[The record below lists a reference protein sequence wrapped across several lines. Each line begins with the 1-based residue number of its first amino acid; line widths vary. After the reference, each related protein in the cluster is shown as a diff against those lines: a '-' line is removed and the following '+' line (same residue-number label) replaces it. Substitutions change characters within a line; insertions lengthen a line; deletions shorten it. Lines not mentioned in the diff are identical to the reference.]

1 VRCDS
6 GKVRVYDEL
15 TSGDAVVDLSP
26 SQALSRAE
34 SFLIGQG
41 YVVAHRTLTTLMAE
55 RKGSEG
61 PPGQGER
68 VPKVVV
74 VTVPQPDGG
83 VNIKVGGDDREGVQ
97 ERKGLWKL
105 WAENLPKRRP

>member
-1 VRCDS
+1 M
-6 GKVRVYDEL
+6 YDEL
-15 TSGDAVVDLSP
+15 TSGGAVVDLSP

-41 YVVAHRTLTTLMAE
+41 YVVVHRTLTTLLAE
-55 RKGSEG
+55 RKDSED
-61 PPGQGER
+61 PTGQER

-74 VTVPQPDGG
+74 VAVPQPDGG
-83 VNIKVGGDDREGVQ
+83 VRIKVEGDDREGVQ

-105 WAENLPKRRP
+105 WAQNLPKRRP

>member
-1 VRCDS
+1 M
-6 GKVRVYDEL
+6 YDEL
-15 TSGDAVVDLSP
+15 TTGDAVVDLSP

-61 PPGQGER
+61 PTGQER

-74 VTVPQPDGG
+74 VAVPQPDGG
-83 VNIKVGGDDREGVQ
+83 VSFKVEGDDREGVQ

-105 WAENLPKRRP
+105 WAQNLPKRRP

>member
-1 VRCDS
+1 M
-6 GKVRVYDEL
+6 YDEL
-15 TSGDAVVDLSP
+15 TSGKAIIDLAS
-26 SQALSRAE
+26 SQALNRAE
-34 SFLIGQG
+34 SFLLGQG
-41 YVVAHRTLTTLMAE
+41 YVVVHRTLTTLMAE

-61 PPGQGER
+61 PTGQER

-74 VTVPQPDGG
+74 VAVPQPDGG
-83 VNIKVGGDDREGVQ
+83 VSIKVEGDDREGVQ

>member
-1 VRCDS
+1 M
-6 GKVRVYDEL
+6 YDDL
-15 TSGDAVVDLSP
+15 TSGGAVVDLSP

-41 YVVAHRTLTTLMAE
+41 YVVVHQTLTTLIAE

-61 PPGQGER
+61 PTGQER
-68 VPKVVV
+68 VLKVVV
-74 VTVPQPDGG
+74 VAVPQPDGG
-83 VNIKVGGDDREGVQ
+83 VRIKVEGDDREDVQ

>member
-1 VRCDS
+1 
-6 GKVRVYDEL
+6 VRVYDEL
-15 TSGDAVVDLSP
+15 TSGDAVVDHSP
-26 SQALSRAE
+26 SQVLSRAE

-74 VTVPQPDGG
+74 VAVPQPDGG
-83 VNIKVGGDDREGVQ
+83 ISIKVGGDDREGVQ

>member
-1 VRCDS
+1 M
-6 GKVRVYDEL
+6 RVYDEL
-15 TSGDAVVDLSP
+15 TSGEAVVDLSP

-61 PPGQGER
+61 PTGQGER

-74 VTVPQPDGG
+74 VAVPQPDGG
-83 VNIKVGGDDREGVQ
+83 VSIKVGGDREGVQ

>member
-1 VRCDS
+1 M
-6 GKVRVYDEL
+6 RVYDEL
-15 TSGDAVVDLSP
+15 ASGKAIIDLSP
-26 SQALSRAE
+26 SQTLSRAE
-34 SFLIGQG
+34 SYLLGQG
-41 YVVAHRTLTTLMAE
+41 YVVVHRTLTTLMAE

-61 PPGQGER
+61 PTGQER

-74 VTVPQPDGG
+74 VAVPQPDGG
-83 VNIKVGGDDREGVQ
+83 VSIKVEGDDREGVQ